1 MSLFVKIRLCQVRWC
16 SPTAHLKLGPNSGK
30 WLKWRH
36 KHRVEQNNTLGGD
49 LWAEIP
55 WVHKYRKRERRPVPT
70 SRRAVFKAK
79 IYSLVHGFV
88 EKSYSSN
95 VPTNSRQE
103 NCAREH
109 EREMAEKPSGLRK
122 SVALNNFLSVCKA
135 KNTCKLIQP
144 TRKEITLHCQ
154 I

>member
-1 MSLFVKIRLCQVRWC
+1 MSRNSMGSQIQKKRIEASADVKKNCLQ
-16 SPTAHLKLGPNSGK
+16 S
-30 WLKWRH
+30 
-36 KHRVEQNNTLGGD
+36 
-49 LWAEIP
+49 
-55 WVHKYRKRERRPVPT
+55 
-70 SRRAVFKAK
+70 K
-79 IYSLVHGFV
+79 IYSLVHGLLR
-88 EKSYSSN
+88 SSN
-95 VPTNSRQE
+95 VPTDSRQE

-154 I
+154 IKFQQFLM